1 MKCRYIF
8 FLLILVLFQK
18 SLICQTD
25 INQYKYVSVS
35 DRYDF
40 MKIVDEHQIS
50 SLVTF
55 LLKKNGFSIVEKNK
69 NYPTDLA
76 LDPCLLL
83 NLNIKKLKSLLQT
96 KLELQFINCKGI
108 IVFCSDIGVSR
119 EKDFKK
125 SYHQA
130 IRSAFESISDLNYY
144 YTPKDMEDNV
154 VNTQKSYSIL
164 TQPTTFGFNILD
176 SNGIVLFSLQKTNHE
191 GIYIIED
198 LPGIVY
204 RNGSKWIREFVQ
216 GNTKIV
222 EPLIR

>member
-96 KLELQFINCKGI
+96 KLELQFIK
-108 IVFCSDIGVSR
+108 
-119 EKDFKK
+119 
-125 SYHQA
+125 
-130 IRSAFESISDLNYY
+130 
-144 YTPKDMEDNV
+144 P
-154 VNTQKSYSIL
+154 
-164 TQPTTFGFNILD
+164 
-176 SNGIVLFSLQKTNHE
+176 
-191 GIYIIED
+191 YI
-198 LPGIVY
+198 
-204 RNGSKWIREFVQ
+204 
-216 GNTKIV
+216 
-222 EPLIR
+222 

>member
-1 MKCRYIF
+1 MKYRYIYI
-8 FLLILVLFQK
+8 FLTLVLFQK

-40 MKIVDEHQIS
+40 MKSVDEHQIS

-55 LLKKNGFSIVEKNK
+55 LLKKNGFSVVEKTK

-83 NLNIKKLKSLLQT
+83 NLNIKKLKSFLQT

-130 IRSAFESISDLNYY
+130 IRLAFKSISDLNYY
-144 YTPKDMEDNV
+144 YTPKDTEDNV
-154 VNTQKSYSIL
+154 VNTQKSYTIL
-164 TQPTTFGFNILD
+164 TQPTSFGFNILY
-176 SNGIVLFSLQKTNHE
+176 SNGIVLFSLHKTNYE
-191 GIYIIED
+191 GIFIIED
-198 LPGIVY
+198 LPGIIY
-204 RNGSKWIREFVQ
+204 RNGSKWIREFVKD
-216 GNTKIV
+216 NTKIV